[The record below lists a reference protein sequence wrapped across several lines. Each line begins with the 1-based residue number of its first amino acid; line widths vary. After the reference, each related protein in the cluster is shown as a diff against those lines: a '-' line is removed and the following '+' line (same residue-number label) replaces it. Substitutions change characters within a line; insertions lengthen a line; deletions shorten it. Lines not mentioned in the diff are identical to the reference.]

1 MNTLCERSEPSVA
14 AIDHSNPNLT
24 GTWTI
29 DPAAN
34 SASFTW
40 RNLRLWTMTGRLHR
54 VGVVHL
60 DAPPPV
66 GVVQFEQP
74 SGLPILTI
82 ALDPASVETHD
93 ADLDA
98 RLLSPELVDVLR
110 HRWWL
115 LHSESLEILPSGAWR
130 VMATLTANGTAA
142 AVELR
147 VEFDPAASSPT
158 WLVMRG
164 RGLLDRRA
172 FGIGRPAS
180 TFSRQLWL
188 DLAVRARRVGAHPP
202 DAGMLSPSTP
212 PIGRYRRVPVQVH
225 QADPDAPEVARRLIA
240 LIATRWPATPA
251 EHVGSSAVPGLAGK
265 GIIDLLLAAH
275 PAHALGHLPPPGHR
289 VPGPRARGPSLQP
302 GGRRHARLPGR
313 LAGRS
318 GPASPLRGPQAGD
331 CGRWAG

>member
-202 DAGMLSPSTP
+202 MPACARRPRHRSAATGACRSRSTRPTRTP
-212 PIGRYRRVPVQVH
+212 PR
-225 QADPDAPEVARRLIA
+225 
-240 LIATRWPATPA
+240 
-251 EHVGSSAVPGLAGK
+251 SPGA
-265 GIIDLLLAAH
+265 
-275 PAHALGHLPPPGHR
+275 
-289 VPGPRARGPSLQP
+289 
-302 GGRRHARLPGR
+302 
-313 LAGRS
+313 
-318 GPASPLRGPQAGD
+318 
-331 CGRWAG
+331 